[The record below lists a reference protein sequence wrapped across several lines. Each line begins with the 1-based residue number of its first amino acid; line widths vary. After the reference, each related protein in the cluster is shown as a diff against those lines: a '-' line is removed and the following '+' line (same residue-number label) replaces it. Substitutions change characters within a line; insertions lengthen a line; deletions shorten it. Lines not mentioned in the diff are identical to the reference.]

1 MSFFVLAFYVN
12 VFFLVRIFYVLGLA
26 LCNSDFD
33 TSFFLTLF
41 YPCHWYKMMISWEN
55 GACLAVD
62 PFQIIRI
69 VFLHGHGLM
78 IRIHLPAMAPGSRSI
93 FHPWIHDPDPFSI
106 HGSRIRIH
114 FLSMNR
120 GSGSIFIHGFRIR
133 IRVKMELILFIDYIN
148 TAIIKHLKTICL
160 LFLRHFTIFFGKTCR
175 FYDSFD
181 QLRYFLII
189 LFYFSGK
196 YKASQNAK
204 LFYSEF

>member
-1 MSFFVLAFYVN
+1 
-12 VFFLVRIFYVLGLA
+12 
-26 LCNSDFD
+26 
-33 TSFFLTLF
+33 
-41 YPCHWYKMMISWEN
+41 
-55 GACLAVD
+55 
-62 PFQIIRI
+62 
-69 VFLHGHGLM
+69 M

-93 FHPWIHDPDPFSI
+93 FHPWIHDPDPFSIHESRIRIYFHLWIQDPNPFSIHESRIRIFFHLWIQDPDPFSI